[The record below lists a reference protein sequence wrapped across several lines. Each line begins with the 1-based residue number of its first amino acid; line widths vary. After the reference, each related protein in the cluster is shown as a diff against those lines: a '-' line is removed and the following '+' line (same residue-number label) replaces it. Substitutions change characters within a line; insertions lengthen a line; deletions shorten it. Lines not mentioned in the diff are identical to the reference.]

1 MVQATI
7 NIRYHRLGSDCVS
20 KKQVASEVKKWL
32 VQYQNYQAN
41 DFEMMYDNWVQQT
54 FYRMD
59 PGIKEKFFS
68 KIDAWFFH
76 THAFLQ
82 GTSFQMDA
90 RERILTVGKVFS
102 EDIDYIEDLKSELT
116 VDQLTYIANQQ
127 ITRGRLYSFA
137 QGGLTGTGGW
147 LLLGL
152 DFPLMM
158 VMNIRAVQLVG
169 LTFGHEMNHPYEM
182 MISLKV
188 FHAATLPK
196 RLQAAAWKDLMN
208 EVNQKENPYI
218 FDGNDQLTDESW
230 LEQPLKQCFK
240 SVFIMMFRKKI
251 FQGIPFVSVA
261 IGAYSNYQLTKQV
274 TDFATK
280 FYQYRHLMEEKGE
293 F

>member
-1 MVQATI
+1 MSQQRVHT
-7 NIRYHRLGSDCVS
+7 D
-20 KKQVASEVKKWL
+20 VKKWL
-32 VQYQNYQAN
+32 KQYQNYQAN
-41 DFEMMYDNWVQQT
+41 DFERVYDDWMHQT
-54 FYRMD
+54 FDNMD

-68 KIDAWFFH
+68 KLDTWFFH

-90 RERILTVGKVFS
+90 RERILTLGRVFA
-102 EDIDYIEDLKSELT
+102 ENVDTIEDLQSELT

-152 DFPLMM
+152 DYPLMM
-158 VMNIRAVQLVG
+158 LMNIRAVQLVG

-196 RLQAAAWKDLMN
+196 RLQAAAWRDLMD
-208 EVNQKENPYI
+208 EVERKENPFI
-218 FDGNDQLTDESW
+218 FDGDDQLTNEAW
-230 LEQPLKQCFK
+230 LEQPIKQGFK
-240 SVFIMMFRKKI
+240 SLFILMFRKKI
-251 FQGIPFVSVA
+251 FQGVPFISIA

-274 TDFATK
+274 TDFAMK
-280 FYQYRHLMEEKGE
+280 FYQYRHLKMKEGE
-293 F
+293 L